1 MVTAPMMSKLTHI
14 ATKTSQ
20 VLNANAPAILTA
32 FGVSGTVTTAYLTG
46 KASYNAAKRLSEE
59 PADLSGREKVELV
72 WDLYVPAGISAIV
85 TVGCIVGASRIS
97 AKRAAAAYSLV
108 TLSERAFEEYREK
121 IVEKLGENKEK
132 AARDEIAQTKVT
144 SNPAG
149 TVLAI
154 GSGNVLCCELYTMRY
169 FESSMESMRKAE
181 NNINAKLNHH
191 MYATLDDFYDMV
203 GLVQTSESGTIGWE
217 SDRLME
223 LRFTTTLTPD
233 GKPCLAFGFNYIRP
247 L

>member
-1 MVTAPMMSKLTHI
+1 MMSSLGKY
-14 ATKTSQ
+14 ATKATQ
-20 VLNANAPAILTA
+20 MLNSNAPVILTA
-32 FGVSGTVTTAYLTG
+32 FGVSGTITTAYLTG

-59 PADLSGREKVELV
+59 PADLSSREKVELV
-72 WDLYVPAGISAIV
+72 WDLYVPAGISAVV

-108 TLSERAFEEYREK
+108 TLSERAFDEYRDK
-121 IVEKLGENKEK
+121 VVEKLGENKEK
-132 AARDEIAQTKVT
+132 AVRDEIAQTKVT

-169 FESSMESMRKAE
+169 FESSMESLRKAQ
-181 NNINAKLNHH
+181 NDINEKLNNH
-191 MYATLDDFYDMV
+191 MYAPMDEFYYLV
-203 GLVQTSESGTIGWE
+203 GLTQTSGSGAIGWE
-217 SDRLME
+217 SDKLMALE
-223 LRFTTTLTPD
+223 FTTTLTPD
-233 GKPCLAFGFNYIRP
+233 GKPCLAFGYNYTRP